1 MPIDDIVIK
10 EQPGT
15 ERTHFKMPPNTA
27 VDRMDCILAE
37 IQERQQ
43 DFLTIICKVTSI
55 VKITVKKFQGNQ
67 YLKFKSQLIL
77 PLILAKIQRNSK
89 IS

>member
-43 DFLTIICKVTSI
+43 DFLTIICKVTCI
-55 VKITVKKFQGNQ
+55 VKISLTKFQGNS
-67 YLKFKSQLIL
+67 YLNCLVIYFQESKFFY
-77 PLILAKIQRNSK
+77 